1 MNIHKRSTRLVIG
14 SILGACLAAWGLL
27 GSAANDDPSTAT
39 TAVAGE
45 AVAIFA
51 GGCFWCME
59 PPFDKLPGV
68 LSTTSGY
75 TDGATE
81 NPTYK
86 QVSAGVT
93 GHTEAVEI
101 RYDPSLVSYATLL
114 DVFWRNIDPFTANRQ
129 FCDGGSQY
137 RSGIY
142 FANDAER
149 KLAEASAAAVTEKF
163 DRPVA
168 TQIRPASTFYAAED
182 YHQDYYLKNPIRYKF
197 YRRGCGRDKRLNEI
211 WGEK

>member
-1 MNIHKRSTRLVIG
+1 MNRFLSTLAIAAV
-14 SILGACLAAWGLL
+14 ALAALL
-27 GSAANDDPSTAT
+27 LNTGAQSDAASQSDRAT
-39 TAVAGE
+39 SEPGDV

-68 LSTTSGY
+68 LETTSGY
-75 TDGATE
+75 TDGEVE

-86 QVSAGVT
+86 QVSAGRT

-101 RYDPSLVSYATLL
+101 RYDPTKVSYEELL
-114 DVFWRNIDPFTANRQ
+114 AVFWKNIDPLAVDRQ
-129 FCDGGSQY
+129 FCDRGSQY

-142 FANDAER
+142 YASEQEKA
-149 KLAEASAAAVTEKF
+149 LAEASAARVAAQFDKPIATEIK
-163 DRPVA
+163 
-168 TQIRPASTFYAAED
+168 PASEFYAAEE

-197 YRRGCGRDKRLNEI
+197 YRRGCGRDARLEEL
-211 WGEK
+211 WGKG